1 MTRSLAVVLAAGAL
15 SALIIW
21 PVYGAHPAVVTA
33 ALVAGVSIAGL
44 AVAHAL
50 AGRRSGGS
58 LRSRFVLVAAVAVA
72 VILASV
78 LAAAKLMFVSKHD
91 ALVISA
97 IVLAAAVVA
106 LRAAHVAAS
115 RLIAEVASIRD
126 VLRAV
131 GAGEREP
138 RADAGAASELAE
150 LAAEANAMIEQLAA
164 EEHRRDAAESARR
177 NLVAAISHDLR
188 TPITSLRL
196 MADAIED
203 DLVDADTLAR
213 YLATMRTHVTALGA
227 MIDDL
232 FELSRLEAGDLEWS
246 MRKLEL
252 GELVQETVA
261 AMQVEATAKGV
272 AVAAEL
278 QRLPRPA
285 RGDPER
291 LQRVLFNLI
300 RNAIH
305 HTPADGSVT
314 VRAEPAGE
322 WVEVEVADTGGGIA
336 VSERDRVFE
345 PFVRGEAFRP
355 RGGAGLGMAIS
366 RAIVE
371 AHGGRIWLADSDA
384 GTRVRFVIPTG
395 ANR

>member
-203 DLVDADTLAR
+203 DLAVVDDRVHVFPAR
-213 YLATMRTHVTALGA
+213 AARAAGALGGEGVA
-227 MIDDL
+227 G
-232 FELSRLEAGDLEWS
+232 RLEAGEFLDVHVQQLAGAGPLIADD
-246 MRKLEL
+246 RTTL
-252 GELVQETVA
+252 G
-261 AMQVEATAKGV
+261 
-272 AVAAEL
+272 
-278 QRLPRPA
+278 RRPA
-285 RGDPER
+285 RAAAAAQDLVDGRVRPSGVGLAGQPPRAPAGTSASFADPLGLLAR
-291 LQRVLFNLI
+291 
-300 RNAIH
+300 H
-305 HTPADGSVT
+305 P
-314 VRAEPAGE
+314 VRA
-322 WVEVEVADTGGGIA
+322 
-336 VSERDRVFE
+336 RV
-345 PFVRGEAFRP
+345 RP
-355 RGGAGLGMAIS
+355 RPPVPKTRERGALPRRSPRASASPRDARSTS
-366 RAIVE
+366 RPSRRPRPPRTSSPPPRRARPG
-371 AHGGRIWLADSDA
+371 AAGRSVSAERYGVASA
-384 GTRVRFVIPTG
+384 PPRRS
-395 ANR
+395 